1 METNMKMS
9 RIVYGCAGRAMLEG
23 EDVCDLLDKV
33 LEMGVNCFDTAE
45 NYRHSEESLGRWIAE
60 RNVRSRIFI
69 ITKGC
74 HPYDRDR
81 VTPEDLREDIEKS
94 FRRLHTD
101 YIDIYMLHRDD
112 SKVPVGPLVE
122 VLNEYHKAGKIGRFG
137 GSNWTVKRILEAN
150 RYADEHGLQ
159 PFTLSS
165 PHFGIGVQAEDPYGG
180 SDGCVN
186 ISGPGMEKEREFYE
200 ISQMPVFAYSSLG
213 RGFFTGRVR
222 SDAPEKAAKVLDEF
236 AVKGYCHP
244 ENFER
249 LRRAEQMAVEKNA
262 TVSQIALAW
271 LLNQKMNV
279 FPLVSSGSFDRFKEN
294 CGSLNISMT
303 QDEIDWLDLKLRE
316 RKTVQ

>member
-1 METNMKMS
+1 MKMS
-9 RIVYGCAGRAMLEG
+9 RIVYGCACKAMLAG
-23 EDVCDLLDKV
+23 ENVNDLLDKV
-33 LEMGVNCFDTAE
+33 LDLGVNCFDTAE
-45 NYRHSEESLGRWIAE
+45 NYQGSEDSLGRWIA
-60 RNVRSRIFI
+60 SRKDIREKIFI

-74 HPYDRDR
+74 HPYERDR
-81 VTPEDLREDIEKS
+81 VTPEDLRDDIEKS
-94 FRRLHTD
+94 FKRLHTD
-101 YIDIYMLHRDD
+101 YIDIYMLHRDN
-112 SKVPVGPLVE
+112 KRVPVGPLVE

-137 GSNWTVKRILEAN
+137 GSNWTKERIIEAN

-165 PHFGIGVQAEDPYGG
+165 PHYGIAVQAEDPYGG

-213 RGFFTGRVR
+213 RGFFTGRVK
-222 SDAPEKAAKVLDEF
+222 SDEPEKAREVLDEF

-249 LRRAEQMAVEKNA
+249 LRRVEQMAGEKNA
-262 TVSQIALAW
+262 TVAQIALAW

-279 FPLVSSGSFDRFKEN
+279 FPLVSSNNFDRFKSN
-294 CGSLNISMT
+294 CQSVSIRLT
-303 QDEIDWLDLKLRE
+303 EDEVNWLDLR
-316 RKTVQ
+316 